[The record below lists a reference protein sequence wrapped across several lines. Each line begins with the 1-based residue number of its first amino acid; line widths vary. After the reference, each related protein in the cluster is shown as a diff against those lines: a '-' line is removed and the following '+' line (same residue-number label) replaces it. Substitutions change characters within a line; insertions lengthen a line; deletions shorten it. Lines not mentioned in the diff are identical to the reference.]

1 MKRTQSNIVNTAFTI
16 HNQASEDSRG
26 RTVKTQGVELTHATV
41 NGVSAGVGF
50 RTINGGQKSAN
61 IALDT
66 KALTDLLEAVNE
78 ILTEEEVN

>member
-16 HNQASEDSRG
+16 RNQESEDSRG
-26 RTVKTQGVELTHATV
+26 RKLKEQGVELTHATV

-66 KALTDLLEAVNE
+66 KALGDLLSAVNE
-78 ILTEEEVN
+78 ILADNEVN

>member
-16 HNQASEDSRG
+16 HNKSAEDSKG
-26 RTVKTQGVELTHATV
+26 RKLKTQGVELTHATV

-66 KALTDLLEAVNE
+66 KALGDLLVAVNE
-78 ILTEEEVN
+78 ILADSEVN

>member
-16 HNQASEDSRG
+16 HNQASEDSKG
-26 RTVKTQGVELTHATV
+26 RKVKTQGVELTHATV

-66 KALTDLLEAVNE
+66 KALTDLLSAVNE
-78 ILTEEEVN
+78 ILADTEVN